1 MPALPPRADADGGR
15 RRRDSGFSLMEIVV
29 AVGVFGVLAVACAG
43 VAIDSL
49 GTAGDNRE
57 RVRAANLASAEIER
71 TRAQFR
77 ASAGN
82 VPETLVVTPATVDGN
97 LYTVRR
103 TATWLDLAGADNLA
117 GISYTAA
124 TGDALRVEVRV
135 SWPDLGDRPPV
146 INTTVLS

>member
-1 MPALPPRADADGGR
+1 MAAVPEGDEDVDRRAREA
-15 RRRDSGFSLMEIVV
+15 GFSLMEIVV
-29 AVGVFGVLAVACAG
+29 AIGVFGVLALACAG

-57 RVRAANLASAEIER
+57 RVRAANLANAEIER

-77 ASAGN
+77 VSPGN
-82 VPETLVVTPATVDGN
+82 VPETLVVTPTTVDGN
-97 LYTVRR
+97 HYTVRR
-103 TATWLDLAGADNLA
+103 TATWLDVAGADNL
-117 GISYTAA
+117 GGVSYTAA
-124 TGDALRVEVRV
+124 TGDVLRVEVTV

>member
-1 MPALPPRADADGGR
+1 
-15 RRRDSGFSLMEIVV
+15 MEIVV

-77 ASAGN
+77 VSPGN
-82 VPETLVVTPATVDGN
+82 VPETLVVTPTTVDGN

-103 TATWLDLAGADNLA
+103 TATWLDLAGVDATPA
-117 GISYTAA
+117 GVSYTAA
-124 TGDALRVEVRV
+124 TGAALRVEVRV
-135 SWPDLGDRPPV
+135 SWPALGARPPV